1 MQKDTR
7 PEALGTWGQEVKA
20 GERDHLWP
28 SGSFQIK
35 YNRPRGIEPADI
47 PGGKD
52 RHTKQNVKRK

>member
-1 MQKDTR
+1 MKKDTR

-20 GERDHLWP
+20 GELDLLWP

-35 YNRPRGIEPADI
+35 YNLPRGIEPADI

-52 RHTKQNVKRK
+52 RHTK